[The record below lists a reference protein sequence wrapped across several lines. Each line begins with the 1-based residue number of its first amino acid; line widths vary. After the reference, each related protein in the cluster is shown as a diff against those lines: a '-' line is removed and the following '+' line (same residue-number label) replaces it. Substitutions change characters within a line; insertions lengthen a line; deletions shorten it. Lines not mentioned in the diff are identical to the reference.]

1 MRALDFNHSRLRARV
16 IGASRAPTHLAI
28 AVTLL
33 LGFLLIAVGIDA
45 ANLPVRFDRLSV
57 EDGLSQSSV
66 LSMLQDSEG
75 FMWFGTEDG
84 LNRFDGYQFQ
94 IYSHDPSNSGSLS
107 DDYTVA
113 LAEDGKATFGSA
125 PTAAA

>member
-1 MRALDFNHSRLRARV
+1 MKALDFNHSRLRARV

-57 EDGLSQSSV
+57 EDGLSQSCK
-66 LSMLQDSEG
+66 
-75 FMWFGTEDG
+75 T
-84 LNRFDGYQFQ
+84 
-94 IYSHDPSNSGSLS
+94 
-107 DDYTVA
+107 A
-113 LAEDGKATFGSA
+113 KASCGSA
-125 PTAAA
+125 PRTV